1 MAAFSTNSL
10 GKFLLILIAL
20 SFHLNSISAAR
31 NLNPKTNTEFIRSS
45 CSSTTYPQLCYSSLS
60 VQATKINASPKLLAN
75 AALNV
80 TLLSAK
86 STSNSMLKLSH
97 SHGMK
102 PREVGAMQDCVEELS
117 DAVYELSK
125 SINEMGK
132 AKGSNFQLM
141 INDIQTWVS
150 AALTDETTC
159 SDGFSEQMMDGKLKN
174 NVRGQIVNIAHL
186 TSNALSLVN
195 NYATLHGSK

>member
-1 MAAFSTNSL
+1 MAAFSSNSL
-10 GKFLLILIAL
+10 GKFLVILMAI

-31 NLNPKTNTEFIRSS
+31 NLNSKTNTEFIRSS

-60 VQATKINASPKLLAN
+60 IHATKINASPKLLAN

-97 SHGMK
+97 RHGMK

-117 DAVYELSK
+117 DTVDELSK

-159 SDGFSEQMMDGKLKN
+159 SDGFSGKMMDGKLKS

-195 NYATLHGSK
+195 NYATLHG